1 MTNRATQVAKQTII
15 LHAARAAVDAVGT
28 VPPRPKGAE
37 IFWCLGPAVLCTA
50 TYLAAVFISESGL
63 RKPTQG
69 LWGEEKCP

>member
-37 IFWCLGPAVLCTA
+37 IFWCLGQAVLTA
-50 TYLAAVFISESGL
+50 TYLAAVFSSEPGL

-69 LWGEEKCP
+69 LWEEIKCP

>member
-37 IFWCLGPAVLCTA
+37 IFGV
-50 TYLAAVFISESGL
+50 SGL
-63 RKPTQG
+63 LYCVLQPTWLLFSAQNRG
-69 LWGEEKCP
+69 